1 MGNDDVP
8 NPSDFIPKIVS
19 VAKSYIGSTKWA
31 KANDRKAS
39 QNPQV
44 HFGEGEWKCNL
55 FVYEVLLEAGLDTY
69 TPNRVRNPF
78 KYKELILNGEILR
91 PNTTHDWYKGTV
103 KFFGEVEKQNIRD
116 GDIVTDDTHVGIVYY
131 NRNENCYKTI
141 EANQF
146 QVTTSDW
153 GITYTYDNKKAKYYR
168 YDGRFY
174 HYPKRGMVI
183 W

>member
-1 MGNDDVP
+1 M
-8 NPSDFIPKIVS
+8 
-19 VAKSYIGSTKWA
+19 
-31 KANDRKAS
+31 
-39 QNPQV
+39 
-44 HFGEGEWKCNL
+44 
-55 FVYEVLLEAGLDTY
+55 
-69 TPNRVRNPF
+69 
-78 KYKELILNGEILR
+78 
-91 PNTTHDWYKGTV
+91 

-183 W
+183 WWKLGIYIIKKWLVNKINLKSRIIKTILRFIKQ